1 MIDPL
6 SAKFVTISDVIR
18 APAVQDPQRRALS
31 EDDRMRDYT
40 TLDTMVH

>member
-1 MIDPL
+1 MVDPL

-18 APAVQDPQRRALS
+18 AHALQDPQRRALS

>member
-1 MIDPL
+1 MVDPL
-6 SAKFVTISDVIR
+6 SAKFVTISDAIR
-18 APAVQDPQRRALS
+18 AHALQDPQRSALS